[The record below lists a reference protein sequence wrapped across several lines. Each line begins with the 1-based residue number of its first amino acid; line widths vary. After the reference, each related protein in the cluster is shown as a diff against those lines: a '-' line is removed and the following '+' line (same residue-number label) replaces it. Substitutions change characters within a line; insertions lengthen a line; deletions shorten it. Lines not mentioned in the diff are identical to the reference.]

1 MHVVVQ
7 KKNKELWNYSWQV
20 AVGHINHVCA
30 CQKNRPPPPQ
40 ATPYTPLFC
49 SLLLAISVRHI
60 AQLKPQPSR
69 QKLKPS
75 TAYLPN
81 RTYTLFLSHTYIIR
95 WLIFFFVPFQ
105 SNILDIFNIKW
116 LESSHK
122 CKKNQRQKSVTKEK
136 FAMFLPKKGFPE
148 NSSIWICTVS

>member
-69 QKLKPS
+69 QKLKPY
-75 TAYLPN
+75 TAYLLKYGFYKQHFFSEWTTDQLNISWP
-81 RTYTLFLSHTYIIR
+81 FLSSLLGGCNTKAT
-95 WLIFFFVPFQ
+95 
-105 SNILDIFNIKW
+105 SNPLKSDDKNGQEMFNW
-116 LESSHK
+116 WEVHS
-122 CKKNQRQKSVTKEK
+122 KKKYY
-136 FAMFLPKKGFPE
+136 L
-148 NSSIWICTVS
+148 